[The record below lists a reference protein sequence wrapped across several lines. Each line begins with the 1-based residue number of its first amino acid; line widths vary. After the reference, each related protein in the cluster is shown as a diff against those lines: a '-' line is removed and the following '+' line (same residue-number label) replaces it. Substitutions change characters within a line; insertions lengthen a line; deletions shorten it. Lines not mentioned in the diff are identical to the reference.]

1 MITNQV
7 LLNTIE
13 GLKSISRI
21 DFCVFDTEAK
31 VLASTFG
38 ESRDFESAILSLDRK
53 SVV

>member
-21 DFCVFDTEAK
+21 DFCVFDGSKGAGKYIWRE
-31 VLASTFG
+31 
-38 ESRDFESAILSLDRK
+38 
-53 SVV
+53 